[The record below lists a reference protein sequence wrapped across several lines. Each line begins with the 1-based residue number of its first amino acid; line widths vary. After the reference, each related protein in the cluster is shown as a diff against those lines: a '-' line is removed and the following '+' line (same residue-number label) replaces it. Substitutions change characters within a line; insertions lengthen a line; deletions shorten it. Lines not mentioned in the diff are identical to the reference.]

1 MKKLIIKITAATVF
15 TLISFTG
22 FAQQAADRKPII
34 DGSSKTAEPDK
45 TSLPA
50 AGPQIVAPV
59 KALTVNEKPK
69 PIVPGGE
76 FKPMDTNGPVKNYS
90 KNSDPVSLPPV
101 KHDLQKKQ

>member
-1 MKKLIIKITAATVF
+1 MKKSFIKITAATVF
-15 TLISFTG
+15 TLVSFTA
-22 FAQQAADRKPII
+22 FAQQAADKKPAI
-34 DGSSKTAEPDK
+34 DESSKTAEPDK

-76 FKPMDTNGPVKNYS
+76 FKPMDTNVPVKNYS
-90 KNSDPVSLPPV
+90 KNTDPVSVPPV
-101 KHDLQKKQ
+101 TPDLQKKQ